1 MSDQLNSLHKLGD
14 RKKWTYGA
22 WQAMNFTDSYPQ
34 NLLLCDSQSFWL
46 FTSSFMYITFGR
58 YLRGNVKKK
67 SAYLKTL
74 SKRWGG
80 GQGLFK
86 KILMNLFLIL
96 CGGNSLFN
104 NEDTTYF

>member
-1 MSDQLNSLHKLGD
+1 MQPPMSS
-14 RKKWTYGA
+14 
-22 WQAMNFTDSYPQ
+22 TDINPHQ
-34 NLLLCDSQSFWL
+34 KADDNMLRV
-46 FTSSFMYITFGR
+46 TS
-58 YLRGNVKKK
+58 KKK

-74 SKRWGG
+74 SKRWVG